1 MIRPARSDKPALMF
15 AHRSNA
21 KHQTASLCFARG
33 ASLIFQSTSV
43 TKPQVNDLPFT
54 GAATKIEKV
63 WLFFL

>member
-21 KHQTASLCFARG
+21 KTASLCFARG
-33 ASLIFQSTSV
+33 ASLIFQSTSM